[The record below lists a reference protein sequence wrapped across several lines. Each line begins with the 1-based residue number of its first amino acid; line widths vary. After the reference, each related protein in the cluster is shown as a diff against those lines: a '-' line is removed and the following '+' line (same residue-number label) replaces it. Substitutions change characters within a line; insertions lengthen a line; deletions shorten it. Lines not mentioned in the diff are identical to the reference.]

1 MQETGPTVHS
11 PLSRKLECLTDAD
24 VIIKAAHSPL
34 LFQDPEYW
42 SGPWARILDPL
53 VSCMRAMSRMSH
65 GRQVKSSQDVY
76 DLKYPLGSPVHDF

>member
-42 SGPWARILDPL
+42 SGLWAQILDLL
-53 VSCMRAMSRMSH
+53 VSCMPAMSRMSH
-65 GRQVKSSQDVY
+65 GGESK
-76 DLKYPLGSPVHDF
+76 LAKTFTKLNIPLGSLVHDF